1 MIKVNINGKSINP
14 IWFIVSR
21 TFGILLVLAVDVFVL
36 LSSFPQYLY
45 LKVKFDIILLLL
57 VIVKLSSG
65 ISLTAYGISW
75 FIDLLRYF
83 NIYRLYRL
91 LKSLSSEEFEEFIHG
106 LNLDE
111 GRGLDD
117 S

>member
-1 MIKVNINGKSINP
+1 MIKVNINGKNINP
-14 IWFIVSR
+14 VWFIVSR
-21 TFGILLVLAVDVFVL
+21 TFGILLVLAVDIFVL

-57 VIVKLSSG
+57 VFVKLSAG
-65 ISLTAYGISW
+65 VSLTAYGVSW
-75 FIDLLRYF
+75 LTDLLRYF

-91 LKSLSSEEFEEFIHG
+91 LKSLSSEELEELICD

-111 GRGLDD
+111 GRSLDD